1 MAELQKANLG
11 APPGGDG
18 GDTQRV
24 ANTKFNANVDI
35 LRTQAALASAGA
47 SITVPRTLTVD
58 EHVGRRVGINLANA
72 GTIKVPSAKKC
83 AADQVIFLRNFGTTV
98 VTLAVEDGSG
108 DYIGLDRLQ
117 PFETV
122 LMDTNGST
130 GWWVL
135 YRGRASSGNESV
147 VGNLA
152 VGGSLSVA
160 GPLSVPG
167 GIAGDVS
174 ASGRIGG
181 VNSPNLLVNGSG
193 ELGNTGWVGATFGVV
208 QGSYGEGS
216 LFGNAN
222 AINTGTWVVDAS
234 NDIPCAPGVPLTLS
248 AEIYSMG
255 LNAGSVYVK
264 CDAFKSDGT
273 FIGSVAA
280 TAPITTKQG
289 YVFRSSTAVTPSGTA
304 FVRVNRAADNAPNIS
319 AFGVAFRRIKLERN
333 SGATLYSQEASIA
346 YLAGAPALAGRPT
359 FAGRVPWDAG
369 NLANPMDLDG
379 TQTVTGLKSFAQRV
393 SVTKDPVNGAYANAP
408 VCVVAPTGM
417 ASVSLASKNGASVV
431 QLRCTSD
438 TSTLEVVNGSSGA
451 YQPITCYSVTQTSDA
466 RLKSDVQ
473 TITGA
478 LEKLRKLRGVYY
490 VMNEVRGVGVI
501 AQEVGEVFPEV
512 VEELGVSADDGT
524 PYLGVNY
531 ANMVGPLLQ
540 GMLEIDEALQEA
552 MKRIT
557 ALEPEK

>member
-1 MAELQKANLG
+1 MGELQKANLG
-11 APPGGDG
+11 TPPSGAGGD
-18 GDTQRV
+18 DQRA
-24 ANTKFNANVDI
+24 ANARFNANVDVLKAQTAI
-35 LRTQAALASAGA
+35 TTAAP
-47 SITVPRTLTVD
+47 ITSPQSLTVD
-58 EHVGRRVGINLANA
+58 KHVGRRVNINLTAPGVINMPK
-72 GTIKVPSAKKC
+72 ISDLP
-83 AADQVIFLRNFGTTV
+83 DQDGVILLRNLGTAAA
-98 VTLAVEDGSG
+98 TLAPAVGTNDW
-108 DYIGLDRLQ
+108 IGLSRLN
-117 PFETV
+117 PGEAALMDGYGGAWNV
-122 LMDTNGST
+122 LM
-130 GWWVL
+130 
-135 YRGRASSGNESV
+135 RGRARGDNEAV

-152 VGGSLSVA
+152 VGGTLSA
-160 GPLSVPG
+160 AG
-167 GIAGDVS
+167 GIAGNVA
-174 ASGRIGG
+174 ASGKVGG
-181 VNSPNLLVNGSG
+181 FNGANILLNGSG
-193 ELGNTGWVGATFGVV
+193 ELGNIGWASSGLGVV
-208 QGSYGEGS
+208 QGGYAEGS
-216 LFGNAN
+216 FFSNLAPITSGNYVLDYA
-222 AINTGTWVVDAS
+222 DL
-234 NDIPCAPGVPLTLS
+234 IPFAPRLALNLS
-248 AEIYSMG
+248 AE
-255 LNAGSVYVK
+255 LNAQGMTQGQARIKIEALDASKSMLSELGSI
-264 CDAFKSDGT
+264 A
-273 FIGSVAA
+273 VAA
-280 TAPITTKQG
+280 GTGGWQYRSVTVTTPENTAYI
-289 YVFRSSTAVTPSGTA
+289 
-304 FVRVNRAADNAPNIS
+304 RVCRIADFAPRAAAYGCGI
-319 AFGVAFRRIKLERN
+319 RRIKVEN
-333 SGATLYSQEASIA
+333 GNAPSLYSQEASIA
-346 YLAGAPALAGRPT
+346 YLGGAPAYAGRPT
-359 FAGRVPWDAG
+359 FAGKVPWDSG

-379 TQTVTGLKSFAQRV
+379 VQTVTGLKSFTQRIV
-393 SVTKDPVNGAYANAP
+393 VTKDPVNGAYANAP

-512 VEELGVSADDGT
+512 VEELGVSAEDGT

>member
-1 MAELQKANLG
+1 MPALQKANLG
-11 APPGGDG
+11 VAPNGAGGD
-18 GDTQRV
+18 DQRA
-24 ANTKFNANVDI
+24 ANLRFNANVDVLNASVPLAYAVISDSTI
-35 LRTQAALASAGA
+35 LNPADVGSRFILGTASGKVITLPLASA
-47 SITVPRTLTVD
+47 VPRNSVVQLTNNGNPVVVAVQANDVTEIPFLNRGDWAAYISDGAKYWHVLARGRMLPDETVGGNLTV
-58 EHVGRRVGINLANA
+58 
-72 GTIKVPSAKKC
+72 S
-83 AADQVIFLRNFGTTV
+83 
-98 VTLAVEDGSG
+98 
-108 DYIGLDRLQ
+108 
-117 PFETV
+117 
-122 LMDTNGST
+122 
-130 GWWVL
+130 
-135 YRGRASSGNESV
+135 
-147 VGNLA
+147 
-152 VGGSLSVA
+152 GSLSVA

-234 NDIPCAPGVPLTLS
+234 IDIPCTPGVPLTLS

-289 YVFRSSTAVTPSGTA
+289 YVFRSSTAVTPGGTA

-333 SGATLYSQEASIA
+333 NGATLYSQEASIA

-379 TQTVTGLKSFAQRV
+379 VQTVTGLKTFTQRI
-393 SVTKDPVNGAYANAP
+393 SITKDPVNGAYANAP

-417 ASVSLASKNGASVV
+417 ASVALASKNGASVV

-512 VEELGVSADDGT
+512 VEELGVSAEDGS

-540 GMLEIDEALQEA
+540 GMLEIDAALEDA
-552 MKRIT
+552 MKRIK

>member
-1 MAELQKANLG
+1 MN
-11 APPGGDG
+11 
-18 GDTQRV
+18 R
-24 ANTKFNANVDI
+24 NVDI
-35 LRTQAALASAGA
+35 LNASVPLAYAVITDSTILSPTDVGSRFILGMALGKVITLPLAS
-47 SITVPRTLTVD
+47 SVPRNSVVQLTNNGNPVVVAVQANDVTEIPFLNRGDWAAYVSDGAKYWHVLARGRMLPDETVGGNLTV
-58 EHVGRRVGINLANA
+58 
-72 GTIKVPSAKKC
+72 S
-83 AADQVIFLRNFGTTV
+83 
-98 VTLAVEDGSG
+98 GS
-108 DYIGLDRLQ
+108 
-117 PFETV
+117 
-122 LMDTNGST
+122 
-130 GWWVL
+130 
-135 YRGRASSGNESV
+135 
-147 VGNLA
+147 
-152 VGGSLSVA
+152 
-160 GPLSVPG
+160 LSVPG
-167 GIAGDVS
+167 GIAGDIS
-174 ASGRIGG
+174 ASGKIGG

-193 ELGNTGWVGATFGVV
+193 ELGNTGWVGATFGAV

-216 LFGNAN
+216 LFVNAN

-234 NDIPCAPGVPLTLS
+234 NDIPCGPGVPLTLS

-273 FIGSVAA
+273 FIVSVAA
-280 TAPITTKQG
+280 TTPITTKQG
-289 YVFRSSTAVTPSGTA
+289 YVFRSSTAVTPGGTA
-304 FVRVNRAADNAPNIS
+304 FVRVNRAADNAPNIA

-333 SGATLYSQEASIA
+333 NGATLYSQEASIA
-346 YLAGAPALAGRPT
+346 YLGGAPAFAGRPT
-359 FAGRVPWDAG
+359 FAGRVPWDLG

-379 TQTVTGLKSFAQRV
+379 AQTVTGLKTFTQRI
-393 SVTKDPVNGAYANAP
+393 SITKDPVNGAYANAP
-408 VCVVAPTGM
+408 VCLVAPTGM
-417 ASVSLASKNGASVV
+417 ASFALASKNGASVV

-512 VEELGVSADDGT
+512 VEELGVSAEDGT

-540 GMLEIDEALQEA
+540 GMLEIDAELQDA
-552 MKRIT
+552 MKRIE
-557 ALEPEK
+557 ALESAK